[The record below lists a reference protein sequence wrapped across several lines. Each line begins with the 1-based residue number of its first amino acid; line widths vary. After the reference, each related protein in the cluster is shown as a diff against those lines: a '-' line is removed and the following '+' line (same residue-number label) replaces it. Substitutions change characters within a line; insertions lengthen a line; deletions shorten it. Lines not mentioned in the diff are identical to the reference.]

1 MTRHA
6 FVACMGTT
14 VKEPSVSKPRI
25 LIIEDDQTVAH
36 TLKSALDDECEVL
49 LRSREL
55 VSSAQEQRSL
65 VTLLGLESPLTSE
78 PEEGLRLLHAWR
90 QAGHRE
96 KVVVYTSSQE
106 RSVAVQAVRQ
116 GATDVL
122 LKPLD
127 LALLKAVVG
136 RAARMADLEQEAR
149 EGPVMDGHET
159 FPGML
164 GMSPSIHRIFDA
176 IRKVS
181 TNDAPILITGE
192 SGTGKELTAKA
203 IHERGLRHLAP
214 FIPVHCG
221 AIPENLVESEFFGY
235 ERGACA
241 GALSAQKGKV
251 ETAQGGTLFLADV
264 GELPASTQ
272 AKLLRCLQDRT
283 FERVGGTQC
292 IDMNVRLIAA
302 THVNLQEAVEKGTF
316 LEDLYDRLGAVHIN
330 VPPLRERGEDI
341 SLLATAF
348 LRQAAAHHGKAV
360 QGFTREALDLMQSYT
375 WPGNVRELFNRVD
388 RAVIMAEGTHVRPV
402 DVDLPHQVARQ
413 DEGSISL
420 KLNQQRIETNLIMKA
435 FTLSQGNLSRAAHE
449 LGISRSTLYR
459 RLRQYGM
466 DRTLEARRDLDGS
479 SRVRMSDH

>member
-316 LEDLYDRLGAVHIN
+316 
-330 VPPLRERGEDI
+330 
-341 SLLATAF
+341 
-348 LRQAAAHHGKAV
+348 RQAAAHHGKAV